1 MIYSPYSLSYPVFLF
16 KSFAKLFRSYLYIQK
31 SAFGQPPL
39 LAASTRKR
47 GATCSPFACA
57 LVKMCVGS
65 SEESGIYDLD
75 SSDIAE
81 IRLETY
87 KECGWNYDAGKD
99 EDEDE
104 EDEEIEYEPTYR
116 SLTAIYCDLG
126 LNIRDHFCC
135 R

>member
-1 MIYSPYSLSYPVFLF
+1 MANERMDWLEVEERIE
-16 KSFAKLFRSYLYIQK
+16 
-31 SAFGQPPL
+31 
-39 LAASTRKR
+39 KR
-47 GATCSPFACA
+47 IA
-57 LVKMCVGS
+57 
-65 SEESGIYDLD
+65 EESEIYDLD

-87 KECGWNYDAGKD
+87 KECGWSYDAGKD

-116 SLTAIYCDLG
+116 SLSAIYFDLG